1 MATLGIFLVYFRSF
15 SNKQYKFY
23 NKLMRKC
30 PSSIRCQDSNS
41 QPPDYKSPPLT
52 TRPGL
57 TPDIGFFM
65 TRQNNIFKTTS
76 LMHRMN
82 CCNLFSSKVP
92 KGVMLTHRNL
102 VATLTSI
109 IIGIGLHGNKSD
121 AYLAYLPL
129 AHVLELLCELL
140 MCMNGIKVS
149 IEINYCQQG
158 SGQISIDE
166 SWLFKFIVQ
175 TQQGYLNLAVVAVFT
190 HLVPKKIQK
199 GIEWNMILIW
209 FIVM

>member
-1 MATLGIFLVYFRSF
+1 
-15 SNKQYKFY
+15 
-23 NKLMRKC
+23 
-30 PSSIRCQDSNS
+30 
-41 QPPDYKSPPLT
+41 
-52 TRPGL
+52 
-57 TPDIGFFM
+57 
-65 TRQNNIFKTTS
+65 
-76 LMHRMN
+76 MN

-166 SWLFKFIVQ
+166 SWLFKFKVQ